1 MEREGYSQPQHSK
14 RNRSFHF
21 FMHAVIVSP
30 VANVQ
35 KEPKLS
41 SSLEHQVLFGEN
53 LHIVCGQEGY
63 YSVRTFAEQYPGW
76 IKKEDCFLTNKVY
89 MGDVIVAE
97 KTISLYV
104 SRKKIISLCAGTYLE
119 RRGKDG
125 HYLGVRLPDDGYGLV
140 DPEAVVYGVKP
151 QKRESIVSTAK
162 ELSMWEIP
170 YLWGGVSPHGIDC
183 SGLMKLI
190 LRLNGITAFPRD
202 SRQQYVA
209 GGGDIDDIRFL
220 SPGDMIFFTAPE
232 KEPFVTHVG
241 MMVDPT
247 HFVHASKR
255 KHESTRGKNCIAVSS
270 LTNDPL
276 FGNYYAQYFVGGT
289 RHFHEE
295 ER

>member
-1 MEREGYSQPQHSK
+1 
-14 RNRSFHF
+14 
-21 FMHAVIVSP
+21 MHAVVTVPLADVVRDP
-30 VANVQ
+30 V
-35 KEPKLS
+35 KD

-53 LHIVCGQEGY
+53 LHLVGEQEGY
-63 YSVRTFAEQYPGW
+63 YAVRTFAEQYPGW
-76 IKKEDCFLTNKVY
+76 IKKEDCLFTDYVY
-89 MGDVIVAE
+89 KGDVIVAE
-97 KTISLYV
+97 KTVSLYI
-104 SRKKIISLCAGTYLE
+104 SRKKIISLCAGTYLDS
-119 RRGKDG
+119 RGKDG
-125 HYLGVRLPDDGYGLV
+125 HYLGVRLPDGSYGLV
-140 DPEAVVYGVKP
+140 DPEAVIYGVKP

-162 ELSMWEIP
+162 ELSTWEIP

-247 HFVHASKR
+247 HFVLF
-255 KHESTRGKNCIAVSS
+255 ILSS
-270 LTNDPL
+270 P
-276 FGNYYAQYFVGGT
+276 F
-289 RHFHEE
+289 
-295 ER
+295 